1 MKNNFINKLKSSIK
15 INVKGKNIKNFIKK
29 LINSKIEIIKLDYI
43 NRNEVNLIIYEKDY
57 ENILKQKTIYEIDML
72 DVYGFIKIK
81 KNIKSNKFIIIFLI
95 IGISIILFLSNTIFN
110 VKVIHNNKEIRELL
124 ISELK
129 KYGIKKGNFKKSY
142 KKIEEIKKKI
152 LNDYKDKLQW
162 LEIEESGTNYIIK
175 VEERKINNEN
185 IDSLPRNVVAKKAG
199 VIKNIVASNGVII
212 KNVNDYVNKGDII
225 ITGEVKLNEE
235 VKDVIP
241 ASGKVYAEVWYKTK
255 VEYPYTYKETK
266 YTGKKKEVFLIKFL
280 NNKFNFF
287 YFKKFKTSLNE
298 EIVLIKDN
306 IFPISF
312 VKQIEKETVE
322 IDEIYTYDEVIEKA
336 VLRNKEKIKSKL
348 KEDEKI
354 LSYKKLKIEA
364 KKSTIV
370 VEVFFSVYED
380 ITDYENTLE

>member
-280 NNKFNFF
+280 NNKFKFF
-287 YFKKFKTSLNE
+287 DFKPFKTSLNE

-336 VLRNKEKIKSKL
+336 VLRSVEEIKSKL